1 MSRLPGLD
9 LLRALAIAWVML
21 FHSFVVGGLGDNFA
35 WLSRFGWMGVDL
47 FFVLSGF
54 LIGSQV
60 LKPMARGEPLD
71 FGDFYLRRAFR
82 ILPAF
87 FVVLA
92 LYLAVPAFREEPGM
106 QPWWQFATFTVNF
119 LIDYEHNKAFSHA
132 WSLCVE
138 EHFYLLFPLL
148 AWWLTRRPSATKFIC
163 VCVAV
168 VLAGIAIRTCIWLFD
183 MAPAQAAGAAGRSF
197 NQRFIED
204 MYYPTWNRLDGLLAG
219 VVLASLKAF
228 RRPLWDRLQA
238 RANAALIAGLAVL
251 GLAIWLFQDRMGLL
265 GNSIGWPVLSA
276 GLALLVFAGADT
288 HSWIGRWRVAGA
300 GWVALISYSLYL
312 VHKPVYHMVDSAF
325 GAQLQGRGMLAF
337 AVYAV
342 AALLAGAGLHYAIER
357 PFLQLRD
364 RFAREQPQ
372 QTAMAAS

>member
-1 MSRLPGLD
+1 
-9 LLRALAIAWVML
+9 
-21 FHSFVVGGLGDNFA
+21 
-35 WLSRFGWMGVDL
+35 
-47 FFVLSGF
+47 VLSGF

-60 LKPMARGEPLD
+60 LKPLARGEPLD
-71 FGDFYLRRAFR
+71 FGDFYLRRALR

-87 FVVLA
+87 LVVLA
-92 LYLAVPAFREEPGM
+92 LYLSLPAFREEPGM
-106 QPWWQFATFTVNF
+106 QPWWQFATFSVNF
-119 LIDYEHNKAFSHA
+119 LIDYQHNKAFSHA

-148 AWWLTRRPSATKFIC
+148 AWWLTRRPSATRFIS

-168 VLAGIAIRTCIWLFD
+168 VLAGIAIRTSIWLFD
-183 MAPAQAAGAAGRSF
+183 MAPAQAVGQVGRSF

-219 VVLASLKAF
+219 VVLATIKAF

-238 RANAALIAGLAVL
+238 RANAALVAGLAIIC
-251 GLAIWLFQDRMGLL
+251 LAIWLFQDRTGLL

-288 HSWIGRWRVAGA
+288 RSWIGRRRVPGA
-300 GWVALISYSLYL
+300 GWLALISYSLYL

-325 GAQLQGRGMLAF
+325 GPQLQGRGLLAF
-337 AVYAV
+337 AVYAA
-342 AALLAGAGLHYAIER
+342 AALLAGAVLHYAIEK

-364 RFAREQPQ
+364 RFARRTP
-372 QTAMAAS
+372 ALAATPAL